1 MRKPDDSS
9 LSPSENARIRQE
21 AKRMLEQSDA
31 LGRFPTP
38 VSDIMEVA
46 KITLVP
52 EDVLS
57 VGFVERLRIKA
68 GTALKSALS
77 KVLGLFDAC
86 EGLVFIDRSVNEA
99 KQTFLKLHET
109 AHATLPWQRGIYAV
123 VEDCEKTLDPD
134 IADLFDREANVF
146 ATEVLF
152 QLDSFINEAR
162 DYSFEIKTPLKL
174 SSKYGA
180 SVYAS
185 IRQYVSKNDQACAV
199 LVLNAPELIEGD
211 GFRATLRR
219 FVVSSLFKETF
230 GNIDWPNYFTP
241 DDEIGAMIPLDGK
254 KMSWPREIVLID
266 RNRVP
271 HECIAEVFKNTY
283 NVFVLIHV
291 VQTLNKTSI
300 ILPS

>member
-1 MRKPDDSS
+1 MRKPDDST
-9 LSPSENARIRQE
+9 LSPNENARIRQE

-38 VSDIMEVA
+38 VSDIMGVA

-52 EDVLS
+52 EDVLN

-68 GTALKSALS
+68 GTALKSAIS
-77 KVLGLFDAC
+77 KVLGLFDAR

-109 AHATLPWQRGIYAV
+109 AHATLPWQRGMYAV

-152 QLDSFINEAR
+152 QIDSFITEAEE
-162 DYSFEIKTPLKL
+162 YQFEIKTPLNL
-174 SSKYGA
+174 SRKYGA
-180 SVYAS
+180 SIYAT
-185 IRQYVSKNDQACAV
+185 IRQYVAKNHRACAV
-199 LVLNAPELIEGD
+199 LVLNPPELIEGY
-211 GFRATLRR
+211 GFRASLRR
-219 FVVSSLFKETF
+219 IVASLLFTETF
-230 GNIDWPNYFTP
+230 GNIDWPDYFSP

-254 KMSWPREIVLID
+254 KMSWPREIVLLDCNGI
-266 RNRVP
+266 R

-283 NVFVLIHV
+283 NVFILIHAV
-291 VQTLNKTSI
+291 RTLNKTII